1 MKNQIKS
8 LSKKMVSLVRKT
20 TKEEKDAKIVLI
32 ESESYKSPFV
42 VTIRK
47 NSYEKL

>member
-1 MKNQIKS
+1 MKNQIKN
-8 LSKKMVSLVRKT
+8 LSKKMISLVRKT
-20 TKEEKDAKIVLI
+20 SNEEKDAKTMLI
-32 ESESYKSPFV
+32 ESESYKSPFI